1 MSATYDIGRHCD
13 ALKPAQIAS
22 SAGSNHRLLQLDSL
36 KLFLA
41 AHQDIYLSEALPTPP
56 LCVIAGLS
64 AVALPFLL
72 PGPSHLVWAP
82 SRSPREKSVPLIA
95 DMRGRNGAI
104 APCLPVSIV
113 TASFSVWHVVLY
125 VPMQPKS
132 GVQDI
137 AAQFAEFCRSCDARS
152 FQQAMLLSWWA
163 AVLWLTVHRHVVLA
177 LSREGKQHGCCG
189 RSSGSD
195 DVQRPA
201 VPAGHEVLVVLVQ
214 ADDCRHYQ
222 RMHSVDLLRSRVVTL
237 LHCKISMRASVLGS
251 AQCAK
256 KRGIYGC
263 LQSRKPVYCMRGCPC
278 LHTHFQLPLEMST
291 MRMRFSPLMG

>member
-1 MSATYDIGRHCD
+1 MSATHDIGRHCN

-22 SAGSNHRLLQLDSL
+22 STGTSHRLLQLDSL
-36 KLFLA
+36 NLSLA
-41 AHQDIYLSEALPTPP
+41 AHQDIYLSEALPTPS

-72 PGPSHLVWAP
+72 PGISHLVWAP
-82 SRSPREKSVPLIA
+82 SRSPREESVPVIA
-95 DMRGRNGAI
+95 GMRGTEWCNS
-104 APCLPVSIV
+104 PLSTCYCIV

-125 VPMQPKS
+125 VPMQPRS

-137 AAQFAEFCRSCDARS
+137 AAPFAEFCRSRDARL
-152 FQQAMLLSWWA
+152 FQEAVLLSWCA
-163 AVLWLTVHRHVVLA
+163 AVLWLAVHRHVVLA

-214 ADDCRHYQ
+214 ADDRRHYQ
-222 RMHSVDLLRSRVVTL
+222 RMHSVDLLGSRVVTL
-237 LHCKISMRASVLGS
+237 LHCKTSIRASVLGS

-256 KRGIYGC
+256 KRGIHGC
-263 LQSRKPVYCMRGCPC
+263 LQSREPEYCMRGCPC
-278 LHTHFQLPLEMST
+278 LHTHSSAT
-291 MRMRFSPLMG
+291 

>member
-1 MSATYDIGRHCD
+1 MRSLVSATYDIGRHCN

-22 SAGSNHRLLQLDSL
+22 SAGTNHRLLQLDVL
-36 KLFLA
+36 KLSLA
-41 AHQDIYLSEALPTPP
+41 AHQDIYLSEALPTPS
-56 LCVIAGLS
+56 LCVIARLS

-72 PGPSHLVWAP
+72 PGPAHLVWA
-82 SRSPREKSVPLIA
+82 SSCSPREELDPLIA
-95 DMRGRNGAI
+95 DMRGRERCNSPLSTCYCI
-104 APCLPVSIV
+104 L

-125 VPMQPKS
+125 VPMQPES

-137 AAQFAEFCRSCDARS
+137 AAQFADFCRSCDACL
-152 FQQAMLLSWWA
+152 FQEAVLLSWCA
-163 AVLWLTVHRHVVLA
+163 AVLWLAVHRHVVLA
-177 LSREGKQHGCCG
+177 LPREGKQHGGCG

-237 LHCKISMRASVLGS
+237 LHCRI
-251 AQCAK
+251 
-256 KRGIYGC
+256 
-263 LQSRKPVYCMRGCPC
+263 
-278 LHTHFQLPLEMST
+278 
-291 MRMRFSPLMG
+291 